1 MLRFDG
7 KKDAERRRVLEQ
19 GGQVGLIAEG
29 DTEIVSMIPSFGEYR
44 KTSTTFAVR
53 MDDPFEVDTLEGV
66 MLGKAGD
73 FLAVG
78 QAGELYPIAAEVFA
92 VTYELVDDQ

>member
-7 KKDAERRRVLEQ
+7 KKDAERRRVLDQ
-19 GGQVGLIAEG
+19 GGQVSLIAEG
-29 DTEIVSMIPSFGEYR
+29 DETIVSMVPSFGEYR

-53 MDDPFEVDTLEGV
+53 MEEPFEVETLEGV
-66 MLGKAGD
+66 HLAKAGD

-78 QAGELYPIAAEVFA
+78 QAGEMYPIDAAVFA
-92 VTYELVDDQ
+92 GP